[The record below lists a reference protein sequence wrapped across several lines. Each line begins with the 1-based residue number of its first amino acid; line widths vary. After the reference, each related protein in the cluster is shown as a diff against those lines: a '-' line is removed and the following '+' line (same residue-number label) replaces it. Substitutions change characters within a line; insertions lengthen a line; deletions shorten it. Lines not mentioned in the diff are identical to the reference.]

1 MRPQDWDTLLWSLRK
16 GNCILLLG
24 PEVQTAGESASPA
37 AIRCALAKSLTADLD
52 DGAPPDVDLT
62 NASRRYQRRYST
74 ADLHRAVEVF
84 YEEHDTD
91 ECSVLAT
98 LAALPFY
105 CVISSCHDHMLRNA
119 FRAAGKSPRV
129 EHYNFRGRQPVNIEM
144 GTAAAPLIYHLQG
157 LPAVPE
163 SLVLG
168 EHELLDFLVAIV
180 TKNPQL
186 PEGLRA
192 ELMKTDKSLLFVGFG
207 VKYWHLR
214 VLLHV
219 LRASHPDIRSFA
231 IEAFE
236 NKAAEQS
243 AVLFYA
249 SRKIEVFDAAVP
261 EFLTELRQRYEKN
274 VKTVPPTPA
283 EDTTLA
289 QRPSVFL
296 CHASEDKPLVQ
307 KVSDALR
314 RAGCDTWLDQEKKP
328 DDSGL
333 RGGDEWDL
341 AIQKQMSTS
350 DFCVVFVTPN
360 LTSKVAR
367 YVFREIKFAKD
378 RQSYFREGIPFIIP
392 VLTES
397 CEIPSEL
404 SQIQAEQ
411 LGNPESPDTL
421 ISLIRRNFQRRA
433 ARQ

>member
-24 PEVQTAGESASPA
+24 PEVQTDGDTASPA
-37 AIRCALAKSLTADLD
+37 ALRRALAQHLTTDLD
-52 DGAPPDVDLT
+52 DGAGAEGDLT
-62 NASRRYQRRYST
+62 NAAGRYQRRYST

-84 YEEHDTD
+84 YEQQDAAA
-91 ECSVLAT
+91 SPMLAA

-105 CVISSCHDHMLRNA
+105 CTISSCHDQMLRNA
-119 FRAAGKSPRV
+119 FVAAGKTPRV
-129 EHYNFRGRQPVNIEM
+129 EHYNFRGRQPLNIEM
-144 GTAAAPLIYHLQG
+144 GTTASPLIYHLQG

-192 ELMKTDKSLLFVGFG
+192 ELMKADKSLLFVGFG
-207 VKYWHLR
+207 VKFWHLR

-236 NKAAEQS
+236 NKAAEKS
-243 AVLFYA
+243 TVLFYA
-249 SRKIEVFDAAVP
+249 SRKIEVFDASVP
-261 EFLTELRQRYEKN
+261 VFLNELRERYEKN
-274 VKTVPPTPA
+274 VKTVPPAPA
-283 EDTTLA
+283 EAEALA
-289 QRPSVFL
+289 VRPRVFL

-314 RAGCDTWLDQEKKP
+314 RAGCDTWLDQERKP
-328 DDSGL
+328 DESGL
-333 RGGDEWDL
+333 RGGDAWDNE
-341 AIQKQMSTS
+341 IQRQMEAS
-350 DFCVVFVTPN
+350 DFCLIFVTRN
-360 LTSKVAR
+360 LVNKTVS
-367 YVFREIKFAKD
+367 YVNREIGFAMK
-378 RQSYFREGIPFIIP
+378 RQTYFRGIPFIIP
-392 VLTES
+392 VLAEP
-397 CEIPSEL
+397 CEVPSEL
-404 SQIQAEQ
+404 SSIQAEQ
-411 LGNPESPDTL
+411 LPNPEQTDSL
-421 ISLIRRNFQRRA
+421 VSLIKRNFQRRA

>member
-24 PEVQTAGESASPA
+24 PEVQTEGDAPSPA
-37 AIRCALAKSLTADLD
+37 ALRRALAQYLTTDLD
-52 DGAPPDVDLT
+52 DGAEPESDLT
-62 NASRRYQRRYST
+62 NAARRYQRRYST

-84 YEEHDTD
+84 YEQHETAV
-91 ECSVLAT
+91 SPMLAA

-105 CVISSCHDHMLRNA
+105 CTISSCHDQMLRNA
-119 FRAAGKSPRV
+119 LVAAGKKPRV
-129 EHYNFRGRQPVNIEM
+129 EHYNFRGRQPQNIEM
-144 GTAAAPLIYHLQG
+144 GTTAAPLIYHLQG

-192 ELMKTDKSLLFVGFG
+192 ELMKADKSLLFVGFG
-207 VKYWHLR
+207 VKFWHLR

-236 NKAAEQS
+236 NKAAEKS

-261 EFLTELRQRYEKN
+261 AFLSELRERYEKN
-274 VKTVPPTPA
+274 VKTVPPAPA
-283 EDTTLA
+283 EAEALA
-289 QRPSVFL
+289 VRPRVFL

-314 RAGCDTWLDQEKKP
+314 RAGCDTWLDQERKP
-328 DDSGL
+328 DESGL
-333 RGGDEWDL
+333 RGGDAWD
-341 AIQKQMSTS
+341 AEIQKQMEAS
-350 DFCVVFVTPN
+350 DFCLIFVTRN
-360 LTSKVAR
+360 LVNKTVS
-367 YVFREIKFAKD
+367 YVNREIGFAMK
-378 RQSYFREGIPFIIP
+378 RQTYFRGIPFIIP
-392 VLTES
+392 VLTEQ
-397 CEIPSEL
+397 CEIPPDL
-404 SQIQAEQ
+404 SDIQAEQ
-411 LGNPESPDTL
+411 LPNPEQTDSL
-421 ISLIRRNFQRRA
+421 VSLIKRNFQRRA